1 MAGAA
6 VRTTG
11 PAAGTT
17 AWKEA
22 GHAITQEPVPE
33 ASSSPPQAAP
43 QSSGAIAAPMTAA
56 VDISTALSAAWP
68 ADTTV
73 PRANT
78 PPMNRAIHCLG
89 THSFMNCSKWGK
101 EREKADKGN

>member
-17 AWKEA
+17 AWKEV
-22 GHAITQEPVPE
+22 GHAITQEPVPA
-33 ASSSPPQAAP
+33 ASSSPPQAAAQP
-43 QSSGAIAAPMTAA
+43 SGAIAAPMTAA
-56 VDISTALSAAWP
+56 VDISTAMSAAWT

-73 PRANT
+73 PRANIT
-78 PPMNRAIHCLG
+78 PRIRANSWPGAPRILVRAK
-89 THSFMNCSKWGK
+89 M
-101 EREKADKGN
+101 D